1 MKNICFQMNRK
12 AWIVM
17 LFALCLAFPAL
28 AQKITVQGTVV
39 DGTGEPLIG
48 ASVIPQ
54 GTTAGAA
61 TDFDGNFQLTVDSKA
76 TLVVSYVGYDTQSVP
91 VNGRKEIRIVM
102 KENSLVLDEVV
113 AIGYGTVKKNDATG
127 SVNTVK
133 PSEIA
138 AGLATSAQDLL
149 VGQAPGVVV
158 TATGGPEGGGTI
170 RVRGGSSLNA
180 SNDPLIVVDGV
191 PLDNSGVQGMGNAL
205 SMIAPDNIEN
215 MTILK
220 DASATAIYGSRASN
234 GVIIITTKKGKKG
247 KPQVN
252 FTANFKV
259 ESARK
264 TYTSLST
271 DALLDVLTKNFGE
284 DSEAV
289 KYINRNI
296 SQYGKQNTNWQD
308 EVLRTTLSHD
318 YNLSVGGTAGWLP
331 YRVSVTYTNNN
342 GILINSK
349 MDRAT
354 VGFTLTPEFLEGRL
368 KVNANAKGYWVKNQF
383 SNSGAVGGAITMD
396 PSAPIYNGAKMSSS
410 SLPGYTLW
418 NGYYSQM
425 NGASFNTN
433 GVNNPIAVAS
443 DKDDKAT
450 VLRSNGN
457 LQIDYALKWLPDL
470 HLNLNL
476 GYDVSKSKENIY
488 TAANSP
494 TAWDG
499 WNNDGAGTYQ
509 HIEQFKSNTLLDF
522 YLNYKKEVEAMKSNF
537 DVTAGYSWQ
546 RFYRDGWNNG
556 TEFTTDGF
564 ATPVYNAADGTY
576 TLATGT
582 PRIGTT
588 WTNPETTKWATHLQ
602 LLSFFGRLN

>member
-1 MKNICFQMNRK
+1 MNRK

-17 LFALCLAFPAL
+17 LFALCLVFPAL

-61 TDFDGNFQLTVDSKA
+61 TDFDGKFQLTVDAKA

-91 VNGRKEIRIVM
+91 VNGRKEITIVM

-133 PSEIA
+133 PSEIQ

-158 TATGGPEGGGTI
+158 TAAGGPEGGGTI

-234 GVIIITTKKGKKG
+234 GVIIITTKKGKSG

-264 TYTSLST
+264 TYKSLST
-271 DALLDVLTKNFGE
+271 DALLEVLARNFGD
-284 DSEAV
+284 DSKPVAL
-289 KYINRNI
+289 INKNI
-296 SQYGKQNTNWQD
+296 EKYGKQSTDWQD
-308 EVLRTTLSHD
+308 EVLRTTLSQD

-383 SNSGAVGGAITMD
+383 S
-396 PSAPIYNGAKMSSS
+396 
-410 SLPGYTLW
+410 
-418 NGYYSQM
+418 
-425 NGASFNTN
+425 
-433 GVNNPIAVAS
+433 
-443 DKDDKAT
+443 
-450 VLRSNGN
+450 
-457 LQIDYALKWLPDL
+457 
-470 HLNLNL
+470 
-476 GYDVSKSKENIY
+476 
-488 TAANSP
+488 
-494 TAWDG
+494 
-499 WNNDGAGTYQ
+499 
-509 HIEQFKSNTLLDF
+509 
-522 YLNYKKEVEAMKSNF
+522 
-537 DVTAGYSWQ
+537 
-546 RFYRDGWNNG
+546 
-556 TEFTTDGF
+556 
-564 ATPVYNAADGTY
+564 
-576 TLATGT
+576 
-582 PRIGTT
+582 
-588 WTNPETTKWATHLQ
+588 
-602 LLSFFGRLN
+602 

>member
-1 MKNICFQMNRK
+1 MNRK

-61 TDFDGNFQLTVDSKA
+61 TDFDGKFQLTVDSKA
-76 TLVVSYVGYDTQSVP
+76 TLVVSYVGYDTQNVP
-91 VNGRKEIRIVM
+91 VNGQTTLKIVM

-133 PSEIA
+133 PSEIQ
-138 AGLATSAQDLL
+138 AGLATSAQDIL

-158 TATGGPEGGGTI
+158 TAAGGPEGGGTI

-180 SNDPLIVVDGV
+180 SNDPLIVIDGV

-234 GVIIITTKKGKKG
+234 GVIIITTKKGKAG

-264 TYTSLST
+264 TYESLST
-271 DALLDVLTKNFGE
+271 DALLGVLTKNFGE

-289 KYINRNI
+289 KYINSNI
-296 SQYGKQNTNWQD
+296 AQYVKQNTNW
-308 EVLRTTLSHD
+308 
-318 YNLSVGGTAGWLP
+318 
-331 YRVSVTYTNNN
+331 
-342 GILINSK
+342 
-349 MDRAT
+349 
-354 VGFTLTPEFLEGRL
+354 
-368 KVNANAKGYWVKNQF
+368 
-383 SNSGAVGGAITMD
+383 
-396 PSAPIYNGAKMSSS
+396 
-410 SLPGYTLW
+410 
-418 NGYYSQM
+418 
-425 NGASFNTN
+425 
-433 GVNNPIAVAS
+433 
-443 DKDDKAT
+443 
-450 VLRSNGN
+450 
-457 LQIDYALKWLPDL
+457 
-470 HLNLNL
+470 
-476 GYDVSKSKENIY
+476 
-488 TAANSP
+488 
-494 TAWDG
+494 
-499 WNNDGAGTYQ
+499 
-509 HIEQFKSNTLLDF
+509 
-522 YLNYKKEVEAMKSNF
+522 
-537 DVTAGYSWQ
+537 
-546 RFYRDGWNNG
+546 
-556 TEFTTDGF
+556 
-564 ATPVYNAADGTY
+564 
-576 TLATGT
+576 
-582 PRIGTT
+582 
-588 WTNPETTKWATHLQ
+588 
-602 LLSFFGRLN
+602 